1 MGEGQGRG
9 EIMLRFLQSIFGGV
23 EQGRYSESLVKEA
36 IERAV
41 DGTDPWLR
49 AVSGYKKKLRPA
61 VVRAIDHVV
70 ALVNGLPPPMAVGSG
85 IDDSDPRLKTF
96 FMSSAEM
103 RQIFGSDRNLA
114 DFLKGE
120 GGSVSQIIALLMMEK
135 QERVGFG
142 AALSGD
148 IVVHDVPQVTVSFV
162 GHRLVDPTG
171 SEDET
176 RRQLMR
182 RAYDHLLS
190 IALGCITIVKGE
202 RENLERRRTLLNAK
216 LDLLQ
221 RGGWGFDET
230 GSTERPPSAAL
241 EEQLAQIEAKLQEVG
256 GDDRMLEVYLGIVA
270 DVLGRPE
277 EHLWSTR
284 ETLIVDRLGFK
295 RSEPADDAPE
305 LTLGV
310 LSNAA
315 GQTRVV
321 TLVALSGEELR
332 SPPG

>member
-1 MGEGQGRG
+1 
-9 EIMLRFLQSIFGGV
+9 MLRFLQSIFGGV
-23 EQGRYSESLVKEA
+23 EQGRYPESLVKAA

-41 DGTDPWLR
+41 DGTDPWLT

-61 VVRAIDHVV
+61 VLRAIDHVV
-70 ALVNGLPPPMAVGSG
+70 ALVNELPPPMAVDLKSY
-85 IDDSDPRLKTF
+85 DSDPRLKAF
-96 FMSSAEM
+96 FMSTAEM

-114 DFLKGE
+114 DFLKGP
-120 GGSVSQIIALLMMEK
+120 GGNESQVIALLMMEK

-142 AALSGD
+142 VALSGD
-148 IVVHDVPQVTVSFV
+148 VVMHDVPQVTVSFV
-162 GHRLVDPTG
+162 GHRLVDP
-171 SEDET
+171 SESEEKT

-190 IALGCITIVKGE
+190 IALGSITIVKGE
-202 RENLERRRTLLNAK
+202 REELEGRRTLLNAK

-230 GSTERPPSAAL
+230 GSTEVPRSAVL

-277 EHLWSTR
+277 EYLWSR
-284 ETLIVDRLGFK
+284 QETLIVDRLGIK

-315 GQTRVV
+315 GQSRVM

-332 SPPG
+332 SSPG

>member
-1 MGEGQGRG
+1 
-9 EIMLRFLQSIFGGV
+9 MLRFLQSIFGGV
-23 EQGRYSESLVKEA
+23 EQGRYPESLVKAA
-36 IERAV
+36 IERAA

-61 VVRAIDHVV
+61 VLRAIDHVV
-70 ALVNGLPPPMAVGSG
+70 TLVNGLPPPIAASYGCYG
-85 IDDSDPRLKTF
+85 NDARLKAF
-96 FMSSAEM
+96 FMSTAEM
-103 RQIFGSDRNLA
+103 RQILGSDRNLA

-120 GGSVSQIIALLMMEK
+120 GGSVSQVIALLMMEK
-135 QERVGFG
+135 QEKVGFG

-148 IVVHDVPQVTVSFV
+148 VVVHDVPLVTVSFV
-162 GHRLVDPTG
+162 GHRLIDP
-171 SEDET
+171 SENEEKT

-202 RENLERRRTLLNAK
+202 REDLERRRALLQSK
-216 LDLLQ
+216 LELLQ
-221 RGGWGFDET
+221 RGGWGFEET
-230 GSTERPPSAAL
+230 GSTEKPHSAVL

-256 GDDRMLEVYLGIVA
+256 GDDRMLQVYLGIVA

-277 EHLWSTR
+277 EYLWAGQ
-284 ETLIVDRLGFK
+284 ETLIVDRLGIK

-315 GQTRVV
+315 GQKRVV
-321 TLVALSGEELR
+321 TLVALSGEALR

>member
-1 MGEGQGRG
+1 
-9 EIMLRFLQSIFGGV
+9 MLRFLQSIFGTV
-23 EQGRYSESLVKEA
+23 EQGRYPDSLVNEA

-70 ALVNGLPPPMAVGSG
+70 ALVNVLPPPVTIDFGSYC
-85 IDDSDPRLKTF
+85 SDPLLKAF
-96 FMSSAEM
+96 FMSTAEM
-103 RQIFGSDRNLA
+103 RQIFSSDRDLD
-114 DFLKGE
+114 DFLKGP
-120 GGSVSQIIALLMMEK
+120 GGTASRVSALMVMEK
-135 QERVGFG
+135 QEKVGFG
-142 AALSGD
+142 VALSGD
-148 IVVHDVPQVTVSFV
+148 VVMHDVPQVTVSFV
-162 GHRLVDPTG
+162 GHRLLDP
-171 SEDET
+171 SEDEDKT

-182 RAYDHLLS
+182 RAYDHLLG
-190 IALGCITIVKGE
+190 IALGAITLVKGK
-202 RENLERRRTLLNAK
+202 REDLERRRTLLQAK

-230 GSTERPPSAAL
+230 GSAEKPQSAVL
-241 EEQLAQIEAKLQEVG
+241 EEQLGQIETKLQEVG

-277 EHLWSTR
+277 EYLWSGR
-284 ETLIVDRLGFK
+284 ETLIVDRLGIK

-310 LSNAA
+310 LNNAA
-315 GQTRVV
+315 GQSRVV
-321 TLVALSGEELR
+321 TLVVLSCEELR
-332 SPPG
+332 TLTG

>member
-1 MGEGQGRG
+1 
-9 EIMLRFLQSIFGGV
+9 MLRFLQSIFGGV
-23 EQGRYSESLVKEA
+23 EQGRYPESLVKAA

-49 AVSGYKKKLRPA
+49 ALSGYKKKLRPA

-70 ALVNGLPPPMAVGSG
+70 ALVNALPSPIAVSSGSYG
-85 IDDSDPRLKTF
+85 SDPRLKAF
-96 FMSSAEM
+96 FMSTAEM
-103 RQIFGSDRNLA
+103 RQILGSDRNLA
-114 DFLKGE
+114 DFLKE
-120 GGSVSQIIALLMMEK
+120 PAAAASQVIALLMMEM

-142 AALSGD
+142 VALSGD
-148 IVVHDVPQVTVSFV
+148 VVVHDVPQVTVSFV
-162 GHRLVDPTG
+162 GHRLIDP
-171 SEDET
+171 SENEEKT

-190 IALGCITIVKGE
+190 IALGRIAIVKGE
-202 RENLERRRTLLNAK
+202 REDLERRRALLNAK

-230 GSTERPPSAAL
+230 GSAGVPPSAAL
-241 EEQLAQIEAKLQEVG
+241 EEQLAQIEAELEEVG
-256 GDDRMLEVYLGIVA
+256 GDDRMLDVYLGIVA

-277 EHLWSTR
+277 EYLWSGL
-284 ETLIVDRLGFK
+284 ETLIVDRLGIK

-310 LSNAA
+310 LYNSV
-315 GQTRVV
+315 GQNRVV
-321 TLVALSGEELR
+321 TLVALPGEELR
-332 SPPG
+332 RAPG